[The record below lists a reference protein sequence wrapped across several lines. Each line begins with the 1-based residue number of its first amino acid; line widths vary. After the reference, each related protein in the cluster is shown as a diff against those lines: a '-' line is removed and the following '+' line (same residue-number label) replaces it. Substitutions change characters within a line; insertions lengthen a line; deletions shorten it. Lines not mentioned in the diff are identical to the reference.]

1 MKINGTHQDVS
12 RDRISALVKPNQSI
26 VYEYRPKSRKGM
38 KQQRGLR
45 AYGTNLVI
53 SDGGKDNFQ
62 KGKFQVQARDLAR
75 YPRIR
80 KRTAED
86 QDSHNASLQS
96 ELYHVELLPA
106 VMHWHGAIGVG
117 LE

>member
-1 MKINGTHQDVS
+1 M
-12 RDRISALVKPNQSI
+12 
-26 VYEYRPKSRKGM
+26 
-38 KQQRGLR
+38 
-45 AYGTNLVI
+45 
-53 SDGGKDNFQ
+53 
-62 KGKFQVQARDLAR
+62 QARDLAR